1 VATFEQV
8 RNVELVSGTAEA
20 YVITSNM
27 ISANIPVELPHVNV
41 FVLAIADVTDP
52 KQDTLARVAMIS
64 DLSTLPIGRDNGIAN
79 PGPNGLEYLS
89 SSTVN
94 SYPDLQTANEAAT
107 ALQDRVNALVV
118 SWITYESEF
127 SAPDPA
133 PAYYTFPTVNPA
145 QLQQLIS
152 VYAAAKQARYQDQLA
167 STAAATALAAAQ
179 ADLTYKQSLV
189 TGAQT
194 VLADA
199 QKVQIDV
206 NALVSQFS
214 SGTSQAGV
222 LYAAGLIF
230 YNANTGGSGASTF
243 LTSLNFYG
251 AAQATIQTQVTA
263 SAQYI
268 NDATQLVTDAVNY
281 ANARNIDVTASSTN
295 LAAAQSTQ
303 ITAAQTVTAALAT
316 EATALVA
323 VLAVCPDFD
332 KTTIPYVPDTGP

>member
-1 VATFEQV
+1 MAIFEQV

-20 YVITSNM
+20 YVITSLM
-27 ISANIPVELPHVNV
+27 VSANIPVELPHVNV
-41 FVLAIADVTDP
+41 FVISIADPTDP

-89 SSTVN
+89 ASTVN

-107 ALQDRVNALVV
+107 ALQNRVNALVV
-118 SWITYESEF
+118 SWMTFESEF

-152 VYAAAKQARYQDQLA
+152 VYTAAKQTRYQDQI
-167 STAAATALAAAQ
+167 TAASAVTALAAAQ

-189 TGAQT
+189 SGAQT

-199 QKVQIDV
+199 QKVQLDV
-206 NALVSQFS
+206 NAIVGQFS
-214 SGTSQAGV
+214 SSVSQAGV

-230 YNANTGGSGASTF
+230 YSNNTGGSGAAAF
-243 LTSLNFYG
+243 LTSLNLYG
-251 AAQATIQTQVTA
+251 AAQATILSQVTI

-268 NDATQLVTDAVNY
+268 TDASLLITDATNY
-281 ANARNIDVTASSTN
+281 VNARLADVSTSSAN
-295 LAAAQSTQ
+295 LAAAQAAQ
-303 ITAAQTVTAALAT
+303 ITTAQTVTADLAT
-316 EATALVA
+316 EAAALAA

-332 KTTIPYVPDTGP
+332 KTTIPYVPDNGP